1 MKKLIS
7 RLVNSKPVNL
17 KKQKHNSVVD
27 EQESKIFQQKM
38 AMLNAASKKYSH
50 LG

>member
-17 KKQKHNSVVD
+17 IKQKHMPAVD
-27 EQESKIFQQKM
+27 EQERKIFQQKM
-38 AMLNAASKKYSH
+38 AMLNAASKEYSTIH
-50 LG
+50 